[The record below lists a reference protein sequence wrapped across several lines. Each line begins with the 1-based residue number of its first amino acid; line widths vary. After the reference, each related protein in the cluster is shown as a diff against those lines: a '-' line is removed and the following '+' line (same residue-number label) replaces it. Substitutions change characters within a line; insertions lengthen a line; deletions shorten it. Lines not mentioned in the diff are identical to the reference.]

1 MVDVIV
7 YKPSPYGL
15 VFIHDKPLG
24 LRLGFIIYHVKHE
37 RVFVSCIFIFLIL
50 RWPQGQYGYIVRL
63 VQPISVTLPDLVC

>member
-24 LRLGFIIYHVKHE
+24 FIIYHIKHE
-37 RVFVSCIFIFLIL
+37 RVYVSYNTQICSC
-50 RWPQGQYGYIVRL
+50 YICVLSVHSRAL
-63 VQPISVTLPDLVC
+63 VWGVNIS